1 MLLTRIFPR
10 DMKSLFSGIGL
21 SAIVCCSLLIFRP
34 VLAQSPSGDKQPPQQ
49 ETVPE
54 GRKVLS
60 FYPLKDKAKIEENRL
75 SDKVIPYPAAPVTRL
90 NPLIELGDD
99 FLGQGPIK
107 PGIKTPFEQMLQPTF
122 LLYGQ
127 FRSALQSYDAEE
139 KDIVQWSTRLDLH
152 GDIKLSGTERIVFSL
167 RPLDND
173 KGEDTGFIFSSDNDE
188 DHWHDQANG
197 KLTQLFFEGE
207 IGEIF
212 PRLDPSDSKTWDI
225 GFSVGR
231 QELKVQDGILL
242 NDTLDALG
250 ITRNSLIA
258 SGLPN
263 LRLTGFYGWHDID
276 TPFAGVTSPDRLLGL
291 LAQADTAWD
300 NSLDLDMIYVVND
313 NSANAWYLGLGST
326 QRFGSINS
334 TFRINTE
341 IPLDEDQG
349 ALSKGTLVTA
359 ELSGGFAHSDDLW
372 YFNSFLSF
380 DEFSSAARS
389 RDAGVPL
396 ANIGMLF
403 SPVGMG
409 LYGVPL
415 GDSIEDT
422 YGAVAG
428 YQHFFGG
435 IGSQFIVELAARS
448 SMKSQQKRDAVGV
461 GFRYQKSLSRQTLL
475 RFDTFFAV
483 KETQQSAKGVR
494 LEWLLKF

>member
-1 MLLTRIFPR
+1 MLLIK
-10 DMKSLFSGIGL
+10 MFSRR
-21 SAIVCCSLLIFRP
+21 VNTLIFG
-34 VLAQSPSGDKQPPQQ
+34 LAFSCLLLCPPGLAANGQGEKQQPPEQ

-54 GRKVLS
+54 GRAVLS
-60 FYPLKDKAKIEENRL
+60 FYPLTDKAKIAEHRL
-75 SDKVIPYPAAPVTRL
+75 SDKVIPYPANPVPRL
-90 NPLIELGDD
+90 EPLMELGDD
-99 FLGQGPIK
+99 FLGHGPIK
-107 PGIKTPFEQMLQPTF
+107 PGIKTPFEQMLQPSF

-127 FRSALQSYDAEE
+127 FRSALQSYDAEDRE
-139 KDIVQWSTRLDLH
+139 VVQWSTRLDLH
-152 GDIKLSGTERIVFSL
+152 GDVKLSGTERLVFSL

-173 KGEDTGFIFSSDNDE
+173 KGEDTGYIFSSDGDE
-188 DHWHDQANG
+188 EHWHDQTNG

-212 PRLDPSDSKTWDI
+212 PRLDPGDNKTWDI

-242 NDTLDALG
+242 SDTLDAFG

-258 SGLPN
+258 AGLPN
-263 LRLTGFYGWHDID
+263 LRLTGLYSWHDID
-276 TPFAGVTSPDRLLGL
+276 NPFAGDTSPGRLFGL
-291 LAQADTAWD
+291 LTQADTAWD
-300 NSLDLDMIYVVND
+300 NTLDFDMIYVDND
-313 NSANAWYLGLGST
+313 KGANAWYLGLGST
-326 QRFGSINS
+326 QRIGTINS

-341 IPLDEDQG
+341 IPQAEDSA
-349 ALSKGTLVTA
+349 ALNQGTLVTA
-359 ELSGGFAHSDDLW
+359 ELSGAFAHSDDLW

-380 DEFSSAARS
+380 DDFSSAARS
-389 RDAGVPL
+389 RDAGVEL

-409 LYGVPL
+409 QYGVPL
-415 GDSIEDT
+415 GDSIADT

-435 IGSQFIVELAARS
+435 IGSQLIVELAARS
-448 SMKSQQKRDAVGV
+448 SMKSERKQDAVGV
-461 GFRYQKSLSRQTLL
+461 GLRYQKALSRQTLL

-483 KETQQSAKGVR
+483 KEKQQSAKGVR

>member
-1 MLLTRIFPR
+1 MLLTRILPC
-10 DMKSLFSGIGL
+10 DGKSLL
-21 SAIVCCSLLIFRP
+21 SAACFCCLLFCP
-34 VLAQSPSGDKQPPQQ
+34 PGLVQSAQDGKQQRPQQ

-54 GRKVLS
+54 GRGALS
-60 FYPLKDKAKIEENRL
+60 FYPITDKAKIEKNRL
-75 SDKVIPYPAAPVTRL
+75 SDKAIAYPANPVSRL
-90 NPLIELGDD
+90 SPLLEFGDD

-127 FRSALQSYDAEE
+127 FRSALQSYDAED

-152 GDIKLSGTERIVFSL
+152 GDVKLSGTERIVFSL

-173 KGEDTGFIFSSDNDE
+173 KGEDTGFIFDSDGDE
-188 DHWHDQANG
+188 DNWHDQTNG

-242 NDTLDALG
+242 NDTFDALG

-258 SGLPN
+258 QGLPN
-263 LRLTGFYGWHDID
+263 VRLTALYGWDDID
-276 TPFAGVTSPDRLLGL
+276 NPFANVTSPGRLYGL
-291 LAQADTAWD
+291 LTQADTAWD
-300 NSLDLDMIYVVND
+300 NSLDLDMIYVDND

-326 QRFGSINS
+326 QRIGMINS

-341 IPLDEDQG
+341 IPLDEDSS
-349 ALSKGTLVTA
+349 ALSKGTLITA

-372 YFNSFLSF
+372 YVNSFLSF
-380 DEFSSAARS
+380 DDFSSAARS
-389 RDAGVPL
+389 RDGGVPL

-409 LYGVPL
+409 QYGVPL

-448 SMKSQQKRDAVGV
+448 SMKSQQKRDAVGL

-483 KETQQSAKGVR
+483 KEKQQSAKGVR